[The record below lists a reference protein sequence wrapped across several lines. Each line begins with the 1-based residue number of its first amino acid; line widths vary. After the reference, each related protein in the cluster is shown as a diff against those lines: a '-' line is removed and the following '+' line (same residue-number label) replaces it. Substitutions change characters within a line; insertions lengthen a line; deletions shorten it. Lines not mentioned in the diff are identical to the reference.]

1 MNLYNLEELLVQ
13 QNPQWISAVSPKGR
27 WTFGPGF
34 ERDIFADFCQELN
47 KEKLII
53 TLNGPRRNGKTY
65 LIKQSM
71 RWLAQNKHISHK
83 NICYFQFSGS
93 LNEKNIIP
101 AVLNLFLKK
110 HAGTG
115 RKYIFLD
122 EIQYVDYWQDQ
133 IKSFYDLLEN
143 VKFIVSGSTSLF
155 YRQKSKESLAGR
167 ILKCKLGALNFHEY
181 LRFKN
186 IEEPPAKDR
195 AKFVSNLAIYKTE
208 FKKYLAFGQYPE
220 IAANPELDPRKYI
233 MDLSDQIINFDIPYF
248 SAKINRQLFLSVIKT
263 LSFDLAQEY
272 SANNLAKTLET
283 DRRKITEYVKILEE
297 IGLFSVCYNNG
308 FKSMRKKLSG
318 IKKIYGLN
326 LNLSLH
332 LNGFDVSYLNDTRI
346 FGRYV
351 ENYIFMRILE
361 KYEKIEY
368 YRVGGRELDFVSK
381 DAAFEIKSGAN
392 MDIGRYQKLS
402 LKLKK
407 KFYLISEEEAYL
419 I

>member
-13 QNPQWISAVSPKGR
+13 QNPQWISKEIGAV
-27 WTFGPGF
+27 GF
-34 ERDIFADFCQELN
+34 ERDIFAGFSQELN
-47 KEKLII
+47 KKKLIL
-53 TLNGPRRNGKTY
+53 TLSGPRRSGKTF
-65 LIKQSM
+65 LLKQSM
-71 RWLAQNKHISHK
+71 RWLAENKHILHK

-101 AVLNLFLKK
+101 AVLDLFLKK
-110 HAGTG
+110 YAGIG

-133 IKSFYDLLEN
+133 IKSFYDLLGD
-143 VKFIVSGSTSLF
+143 VKFILSGSTSLF

-186 IEEPPAKDR
+186 IEEPSHDR

-208 FKKYLAFGQYPE
+208 FKKYLSFGQYPE
-220 IAANPELDPRKYI
+220 IAVNSELDPKKYI
-233 MDLSDQIINFDIPYF
+233 MDLSDQVINFDIPYF
-248 SAKINRQLFLSVIKT
+248 SAKIDRQLFLSVVKT

-283 DRRKITEYVKILEE
+283 DRRKIAEYVKILEE
-297 IGLFSVCYNNG
+297 IGLFSVCYNAA

-332 LNGFDVSYLNDTRI
+332 LNGFDVSYLNDTRV
-346 FGRYV
+346 FGRYF
-351 ENYIFMRILE
+351 ENYVFMRILE

-368 YRVGGRELDFVSK
+368 YRIEGRELDFVSQ
-381 DAAFEIKSGAN
+381 DAAFEIKSGVSMN
-392 MDIGRYQKLS
+392 IDKYQKLS
-402 LKLKK
+402 SKLKK
-407 KFYLISEEEAYL
+407 KFYLISEKEAYL
-419 I
+419 L

>member
-13 QNPQWISAVSPKGR
+13 QNPQWISKEIGVV
-27 WTFGPGF
+27 GF
-34 ERDIFADFCQELN
+34 ERDIFAVFSQELN
-47 KEKLII
+47 KKKLIL
-53 TLNGPRRNGKTY
+53 TLSGPRRSGKTF
-65 LIKQSM
+65 LLKQSM
-71 RWLAQNKHISHK
+71 RWLAENKHILHK

-101 AVLNLFLKK
+101 AVLDLFLKK
-110 HAGTG
+110 YAGTG

-133 IKSFYDLLEN
+133 IKSFYDLLGD

-186 IEEPPAKDR
+186 IEEPSHDR

-208 FKKYLAFGQYPE
+208 FKKYLSFGQYPE
-220 IAANPELDPRKYI
+220 IVVNPELDSKKYI

-248 SAKINRQLFLSVIKT
+248 SAKIDRQLFLSVVKT

-272 SANNLAKTLET
+272 SANNLAKTLAT
-283 DRRKITEYVKILEE
+283 DRRKIAEYVKILEE
-297 IGLFSVCYNNG
+297 IGLFSVCYNAG

-332 LNGFDVSYLNDTRI
+332 LNGFDVSYLNDARV
-346 FGRYV
+346 FGRYF

-361 KYEKIEY
+361 KYGKIEY
-368 YRVGGRELDFVSK
+368 YRIKGRELDFVSQ

-392 MDIGRYQKLS
+392 MDIDKYQQLS
-402 LKLKK
+402 SRLKK

-419 I
+419 Y